1 MPFTDRSVM
10 RQSRWVGHAAVL
22 CMPLLAACGSARA
35 ARPPAGATGSLVVPA
50 VRVYDNRA
58 ARWTDFEEMTR
69 TAAQADLIFLGEQHD
84 DPVTHSV
91 ELAVLRAIGAQRGR
105 VVLSLEMFERDVQP
119 LLDRYLAGSGTE
131 AEFLAAS
138 RPWDRYATDYR
149 PLVELAKA
157 RGWPVIAANVPRRIA
172 GDVSRRGLAHLDTIT
187 AADRA
192 FIAREHSCPRDRYFQ
207 RFVET
212 MGSHGAGGGPPSA
225 ASAAAAGTIM
235 ERFYQ
240 AQCVK
245 DEAMGEAVA
254 DAFLRTRPTPVL
266 HVDGAFHSD
275 YALGTVER
283 ARRRAPDA
291 KVLVLTAV
299 PTLNLNGADP
309 APHKDRAD
317 YLVFTLA
324 APPKR

>member
-1 MPFTDRSVM
+1 M
-10 RQSRWVGHAAVL
+10 RLSRWLGRAAVL
-22 CMPLLAACGSARA
+22 CTPLLAACGATRAGSRA
-35 ARPPAGATGSLVVPA
+35 AEGMGSLVVPA
-50 VRVYDNRA
+50 VRVYDMRA
-58 ARWTDFEEMTR
+58 ARWTDFDEMTR
-69 TAAQADLIFLGEQHD
+69 AAAKADMVFLGEQHD

-119 LLDRYLAGSGTE
+119 LLDRYLSGAITE
-131 AEFLAAS
+131 SEFLAGA

-149 PLVELAKA
+149 PMVELAKA

-172 GDVSRRGLAHLDTIT
+172 SDVSRRGLAHLDTMN

-192 FIAREHSCPRDRYFQ
+192 FVAREHACPRDRYFD
-207 RFVET
+207 RFAAT
-212 MGSHGAGGGPPSA
+212 MSSHGAGSGPPSA
-225 ASAAAAGTIM
+225 ADAAAAEAITL
-235 ERFYQ
+235 RFYQ

-254 DAFLRTRPTPVL
+254 DAWTRARPTPVL

-275 YALGTVER
+275 YFLGTVER

-291 KVLVLTAV
+291 QVVVLTAV
-299 PTLNLNGADP
+299 PVLNLNNADP

-317 YLVFTLA
+317 YLIFTLA
-324 APPKR
+324 APPTR